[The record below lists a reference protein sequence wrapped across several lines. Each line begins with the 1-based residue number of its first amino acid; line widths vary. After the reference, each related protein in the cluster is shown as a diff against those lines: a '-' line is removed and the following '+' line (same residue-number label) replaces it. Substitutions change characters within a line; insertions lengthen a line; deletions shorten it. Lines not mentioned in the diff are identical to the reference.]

1 MARLAR
7 LSLAGLPHHVLQRGG
22 HGQPIFRDDLD
33 REHFLALAGQHA
45 RQAGVAL
52 HAYVLLDDHF
62 HLLLTPTTAEA
73 LPRLMQGLGR
83 DYVRHFNRRTARSGT
98 LWEGRYRSTLVQ
110 PDTHLLDNMVYLDLH
125 AVRRGGASEAREH
138 AWSSHAH
145 YAGLR
150 ADRWIVPP
158 PVYWTLGNT
167 PFAREA
173 AYAERVRQG
182 LSERQNQAITDAVR
196 HGWALGEPV
205 FLAQLQAETPRRVRR
220 GRPGRPRSGEV
231 GAE

>member
-7 LSLAGLPHHVLQRGG
+7 LSLPGLPHHVLQRGG
-22 HGQPIFRDDLD
+22 HGQPIFRDDVD
-33 REHFLALAGQHA
+33 RERFLALLGEHA
-45 RQAGVAL
+45 RAAGVAL

-62 HLLLTPTTAEA
+62 HLLLTPATVEA

-83 DYVRHFNRRTARSGT
+83 DYVRHFNQRTARRGT

-110 PDTHLLDNMVYLDLH
+110 PDAHLLDNMVYLDLH
-125 AVRRGGASEAREH
+125 AVRRGSASEALAH

-150 ADRWIVPP
+150 ADRWIAPP
-158 PVYWTLGNT
+158 PTYWALGNT

-173 AYAERVRQG
+173 AYADRVRHG
-182 LSERQNQAITDAVR
+182 LSEGQSQAITDAVR
-196 HGWALGEPV
+196 HGWALGDAA
-205 FLAQLQAETPRRVRR
+205 FLAQLQADTPRRVSRA
-220 GRPGRPRSGEV
+220 RPGRPRRSSAAVE
-231 GAE
+231 